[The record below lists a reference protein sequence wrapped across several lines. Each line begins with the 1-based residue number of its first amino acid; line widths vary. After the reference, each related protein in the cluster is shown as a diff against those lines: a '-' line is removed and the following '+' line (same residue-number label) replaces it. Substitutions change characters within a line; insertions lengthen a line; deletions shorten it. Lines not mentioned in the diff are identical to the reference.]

1 MALTEELSDT
11 PGDRI
16 HLLRRALYLSLI
28 SIVLSGVLGTIAVVV
43 GLSTG
48 SLSLIGFGFD
58 AAIDGIASIAL
69 AWRFATEARHPH
81 RTDNLERTAE
91 IIVGCVLL
99 ALAAYLGLNAIQALI
114 SNAQPEVTTV
124 GVAIS
129 VVSLLALPLLALAK
143 YRTAI
148 ALRSGALRAD
158 SILTAMAAGL
168 AAISLIGLAL
178 TQFFGLTWADAV
190 GALIVTVILLREGWY
205 SVRAA
210 PIH

>member
-1 MALTEELSDT
+1 VSAAEELTDN
-11 PGDRI
+11 PGGRAR
-16 HLLRRALYLSLI
+16 LLRRALYLSLI
-28 SIVLSGVLGTIAVVV
+28 SIFLSGVLGTVAVVV

-48 SLSLIGFGFD
+48 SLTLIGFGFD

-69 AWRFATEARHPH
+69 AWRFATEVRHPH

-99 ALAAYLGLNAIQALI
+99 VIAAYLGFNAVQALI
-114 SNAQPEVTTV
+114 NGSHPEVTTV

-129 VVSLLALPLLALAK
+129 VFSLLVLPLLAFAK

-158 SILTAMAAGL
+158 SILTG
-168 AAISLIGLAL
+168 
-178 TQFFGLTWADAV
+178 
-190 GALIVTVILLREGWY
+190 
-205 SVRAA
+205 VRSA
-210 PIH
+210 PIK

>member
-1 MALTEELSDT
+1 MAASEELIDNA
-11 PGDRI
+11 GDRTR
-16 HLLRRALYLSLI
+16 LLRRALYLSLI
-28 SIVLSGVLGTIAVVV
+28 SIVLSGVLGSVAVVV

-58 AAIDGIASIAL
+58 AAIDGVASIAL
-69 AWRFATEARHPH
+69 AWRFSTEMRHPH

-99 ALAAYLGLNAIQALI
+99 VIAAYLGFNSVQALVNG
-114 SNAQPEVTTV
+114 SHPEVTPI

-129 VVSLLALPLLALAK
+129 LFSLLALPLLALAK

-148 ALRSGALRAD
+148 ALHSGALRAD
-158 SILTAMAAGL
+158 SILTAVAAAL
-168 AAISLIGLAL
+168 AAISLVGLAL
-178 TQFFGLTWADAV
+178 TEFFGLTWADAV

-205 SVRAA
+205 SVRSA
-210 PIH
+210 PIK